1 MNKKKKQQ
9 NICAIFGKKKEF
21 QVKVLLIK
29 QKMDYNSAGS
39 MMHKDDD
46 FDGYSHVNH
55 NPGNGSHSQA
65 NKSGMSKAELR
76 KVGLDGGTGRL

>member
-1 MNKKKKQQ
+1 
-9 NICAIFGKKKEF
+9 
-21 QVKVLLIK
+21 
-29 QKMDYNSAGS
+29 MDYNSS

-55 NPGNGSHSQA
+55 NPGNGSHSQT

-76 KVGLDGGTGRL
+76 KVGLTGAGAWRLLLVIVISSRQINRSWKRSGERGLIIA